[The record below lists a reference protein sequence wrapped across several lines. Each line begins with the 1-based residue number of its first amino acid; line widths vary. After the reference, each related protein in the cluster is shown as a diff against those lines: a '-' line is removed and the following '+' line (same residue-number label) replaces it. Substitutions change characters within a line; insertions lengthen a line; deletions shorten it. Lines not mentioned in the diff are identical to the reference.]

1 MLHRSLLF
9 ISCLF
14 IANWSQCFAQTEPVD
29 TLQLPQVL
37 TIDTIDAIDTI
48 APNPTPVSTPCD
60 PDLTRYDKIY
70 RTNGDILVVEVIEVL
85 HSIVVFK
92 YPLNTARNSLRKA
105 EILKLVYASGSE
117 SSFTDNE
124 PTAINQPKRKD
135 VESKNVRIQYDQ
147 AGLENLEKL
156 DFVSASLKGRSNANA
171 DHIEKGVLVLL
182 RNKAA
187 KMGATVIVIIDKQV
201 THDNDGNLKVF
212 IKAVAYNENQ
222 KPEEK

>member
-1 MLHRSLLF
+1 MLHRLLLF
-9 ISCLF
+9 LSCFF
-14 IANWSQCFAQTEPVD
+14 IASCTLCFAQTEPVD
-29 TLQLPQVL
+29 TLQSPPVL
-37 TIDTIDAIDTI
+37 MVDTIDSI
-48 APNPTPVSTPCD
+48 APKPIPVSTPCE

-92 YPLNTARNSLRKA
+92 YPFNTARNSLRKA
-105 EILKLVYASGSE
+105 EIKKLVYATGAE

-147 AGLENLEKL
+147 AGLEALEKL

-201 THDNDGNLKVF
+201 THDDDGNLTVF
-212 IKAVAYNENQ
+212 IKAIAYNENQ